1 MYPPTCATLR
11 DEPSCNTRRIRVIK
25 SRLEFAPLP
34 ASIVPRVVNT
44 ASACNVA
51 DAKQCSNSLVLIGGH
66 VIMYDRRCKVGFEK
80 PMRVNSFVWKKQ
92 QKTNTKPTKNKTK
105 TLPTELRQRA
115 HGQSRHCM

>member
-25 SRLEFAPLP
+25 SRLEFALLP

-51 DAKQCSNSLVLIGGH
+51 DAKQCSNSLVLIGGL
-66 VIMYDRRCKVGFEK
+66 VIMYDRRCRVGFEK
-80 PMRVNSFVWKKQ
+80 PMRVNSFVWCWCLVSFLCFSVFFFFFLFLLFVSQ
-92 QKTNTKPTKNKTK
+92 PF
-105 TLPTELRQRA
+105 
-115 HGQSRHCM
+115 

>member
-44 ASACNVA
+44 ASACNIA

-66 VIMYDRRCKVGFEK
+66 VNKKDQKNRKDKKK
-80 PMRVNSFVWKKQ
+80 PMRVNSFVWCW
-92 QKTNTKPTKNKTK
+92 
-105 TLPTELRQRA
+105 RQE
-115 HGQSRHCM
+115 SNP

>member
-34 ASIVPRVVNT
+34 ASNVPRVVNK

-51 DAKQCSNSLVLIGGH
+51 DAKQCSNSLVLIGCH
-66 VIMYDRRCKVGFEK
+66 VIMYDRRCRVGFEK
-80 PMRVNSFVWKKQ
+80 PMRVNSFVWCWRQ
-92 QKTNTKPTKNKTK
+92 ESNPCPTDYKSVA
-105 TLPTELRQRA
+105 LPTELRQRA